1 MSKPSNSGSSVSLVG
16 LIGII
21 AAAAAALLAGGGAY
35 LLTRPAEQSML
46 LVDSPALQRVEAG
59 LSEDPFSAV
68 DRFEHNEM
76 DLLQFNHDAAA
87 LISPDSG
94 PPVKPARSNPRGDN
108 PAPTPLAFEK
118 FRFGISEDEFK
129 NSLSGIAPQDRVKSV
144 LPVMVTNSNVV
155 GSAESR
161 RRTRYAVV
169 SALGEMGYVPSDNKH
184 IGYVIAHL
192 PGDLPVRIP
201 FEAFERSS
209 TSEPKPVGAP
219 STVTVLWVDG
229 GALSV
234 SSPTLQ
240 RSWLGRLVLV
250 LRGLGVCPPSPADCN
265 ASVIGPSN
273 SGQYLA
279 LQESPGPDIRAG
291 GLPRLVSPFVTSSVL
306 YASGVQQQVKAFH
319 QQILRAIPTDADGM
333 HAMVRELLDRN
344 VQLCDKRN
352 FILMMGEW
360 DTEYG
365 RRASWLLKS
374 AMDGVARCKGD
385 HAATLFYS
393 FTGGIDGAAPAVG
406 KSGSKSSVSADLT
419 AASGSNGPPIEWPET
434 ADQRDYIR
442 RLGADLMTLPI
453 GKRIVAVGIVASDA
467 HDKLLLLQALRDHMP
482 RTPFFTLDVDAR
494 LAHPLVR
501 QWARNLLIASGFGLT
516 LRRELQGQT
525 PPFRDTYQTS
535 TFLATLMALQPPS
548 DPSGAPALK
557 SPDESQ
563 LFEVGRTQLVPLL
576 GGYTQSAADPGCGP
590 WSLSRCATVQPSYAA
605 PAWGKRI
612 WIDLFILIAGGSLAM
627 TAWAFRSPG
636 RGIFLRQSGANLR
649 WFAQPHSVTA
659 AFFLLGLIAS
669 VAAFTYFAHGA
680 LVATPTLRPP
690 EPLYLTEGVS
700 SWPVL
705 FIWLLALCLTFMFLL
720 RFAVTLQ
727 PRLAAIKDQYLGVTA
742 ATPKKSSRVGYIPW
756 LIDLLGNGNKSG
768 GSPVSEPF
776 ADVWARYEH
785 NASGGQRIARI
796 IVIWAILFFVPF
808 FLVYGAS
815 LTPPHVIRGGLGDI
829 ARGLDRT
836 IFAALTMLMAAVAD
850 AVLLCTL
857 FVIDLGRR
865 RHQYP
870 DAVLRAKQRE
880 LNLDPALKSDLD
892 VFIDI
897 ELIGNRTAAVAEYL
911 YYPFV
916 VLSVLALSMTQ
927 LFDDWVFSWNRAG
940 LYAYYAAVIGFLWL
954 ALHTSAIRARDT
966 AVSELKESWIRMQNP
981 QGPGGQASDAAHSQ
995 FKLLRKGIQDTTA
1008 GAYGSLLGQPIFKA
1022 ILLPL
1027 GSVSTAQLAQ
1037 FFLQR

>member
-1 MSKPSNSGSSVSLVG
+1 MSKSANSGSNASLFG
-16 LIGII
+16 LIGVI
-21 AAAAAALLAGGGAY
+21 AAAGAALLAGGGAY
-35 LLTRPAEQSML
+35 LLTRPAEPSNL
-46 LVDSPALQRVEAG
+46 LIDLRTLQRVEAA

-68 DRFEHNEM
+68 DRFERNEM
-76 DLLQFNHDAAA
+76 DLLQFNHDAAS
-87 LISPDSG
+87 LKSPDSAA
-94 PPVKPARSNPRGDN
+94 PARPSRSNAPSPEPPAT
-108 PAPTPLAFEK
+108 PAPFETY
-118 FRFGISEDEFK
+118 RFGISEAQFRS
-129 NSLSGIAPQDRVKSV
+129 SLSSIAPKDRLKSV
-144 LPVMVTNSNVV
+144 LSVMVTNSNAA

-169 SALGEMGYVPSDNKH
+169 SALGELGYVPRDNAH

-209 TSEPKPVGAP
+209 TSVRKPQSAP

-229 GALSV
+229 GALSID
-234 SSPTLQ
+234 SPDLH

-250 LRGLGVCPPSPADCN
+250 LRNLSVCPPSPEACN
-265 ASVIGPSN
+265 ATVIGPSD

-279 LQESPGPDIRAG
+279 MQESPGTDIPVG

-306 YASGVQQQVKAFH
+306 YASSVQQQVKAFG
-319 QQILRAIPTDADGM
+319 QQVLRAIPTDAEGM

-352 FILMMGEW
+352 AILMMGEW

-365 RRASWLLKS
+365 RRASWLLES
-374 AMDGVARCKGD
+374 AMDGVARCKGN
-385 HAATLFYS
+385 HATTMFYS
-393 FTGGIDGAAPAVG
+393 FIGGIDGAPPAVG
-406 KSGSKSSVSADLT
+406 KNSKAAT
-419 AASGSNGPPIEWPET
+419 AADSTGTSSAAPIEWPET

-442 RLGADLMTLPI
+442 RLGANLMTLPV

-467 HDKLLLLQALRDHMP
+467 HDKLLLLQALRDRMP

-548 DPSGAPALK
+548 ASGGAAVLK
-557 SPDESQ
+557 TPDESQ

-576 GGYTQSAADPGCGP
+576 AGYTHGAVDPACGV
-590 WSLSRCATVQPSYAA
+590 WKLSSCATVQPIYEA
-605 PAWGKRI
+605 PAWGRRI
-612 WIDLFILIAGGSLAM
+612 WIDLFILIGGGGAAM
-627 TAWAFRSPG
+627 MVWALRSPG
-636 RGIFLRQSGANLR
+636 RGMLLRQSGSGLR
-649 WFAQPHSVTA
+649 WFGQPHTITA
-659 AFFLLGLIAS
+659 MIFLLGLIVS
-669 VAAFTYFAHGA
+669 IGAFTYFARGA
-680 LVATPTLRPP
+680 LVSTPSLRPP
-690 EPLYLTEGVS
+690 EPLLLTEGVS

-705 FIWLLALCLTFMFLL
+705 FIWLLALCMTFMFLL
-720 RFAVTLQ
+720 RIAVTLQ
-727 PRLAAIKDQYLGVTA
+727 PRLDAIKAQYLGVIGS
-742 ATPKKSSRVGYIPW
+742 TPKTASKISYAAW
-756 LIDLLGNGNKSG
+756 LIELLGNESRT
-768 GSPVSEPF
+768 GSSQAPEAF
-776 ADVWARYEH
+776 AAVWARYEY
-785 NASGGQRIARI
+785 NASGTQRIARI
-796 IVIWAILFFVPF
+796 ILIWGILFFLPF

-815 LTPPHVIRGGLGDI
+815 LAPPHVVRGGLGDI

-836 IFAALTMLMAAVAD
+836 IFAALTLLMAAVAD

-870 DAVLRAKQRE
+870 ERVLQARQQQ
-880 LNLDPALKSDLD
+880 LNLDPALKADLD

-940 LYAYYAAVIGFLWL
+940 LYGYYAAVIGLLWL
-954 ALHTSAIRARDT
+954 ALHSSAIRARDS
-966 AVSELKESWIRMQNP
+966 AVSELKTSWIRMQNP
-981 QGPGGQASDAAHSQ
+981 GTPGSQPNDAAQSQ
-995 FKLLRKGIQDTTA
+995 FKLLRKRIQNTTA

>member
-1 MSKPSNSGSSVSLVG
+1 MSKSANSGSNASLVG
-16 LIGII
+16 LIGVI

-87 LISPDSG
+87 LVLPESSAPER
-94 PPVKPARSNPRGDN
+94 PARANPRKDGSL
-108 PAPTPLAFEK
+108 PAPLAFDR
-118 FRFGISEDEFK
+118 FRFGISADEFK
-129 NSLSGIAPQDRVKSV
+129 NSLSGIASEERVKSV
-144 LPVMVTNSNVV
+144 LPVMVTNSNVA

-169 SALGEMGYVPSDNKH
+169 SALGELGYVPSDNKH

-209 TSEPKPVGAP
+209 SSEPKPQGAP

-234 SSPTLQ
+234 SSPIIQ

-250 LRGLGVCPPSPADCN
+250 LRGLGVCAPAPAACN

-279 LQESPGPDIRAG
+279 LQESPGPDIRPG
-291 GLPRLVSPFVTSSVL
+291 DLPRLVSPFVTSSVL
-306 YASGVQQQVKAFH
+306 YAAGVQQQVNAFH

-344 VQLCDKRN
+344 VQLCDTHN

-374 AMDGVARCKGD
+374 AMDGVARCRGN
-385 HAATLFYS
+385 HAATMFYS
-393 FTGGIDGAAPAVG
+393 FTGGIDGAPPAVG
-406 KSGSKSSVSADLT
+406 KGGSKSSVSADLT

-442 RLGADLMTLPI
+442 RLGANLMTLPI

-467 HDKLLLLQALRDHMP
+467 HDKLLLLQALREHMP

-525 PPFRDTYQTS
+525 PPFRDAYQTS
-535 TFLATLMALQPPS
+535 TFLATLMALQPLP
-548 DPSGAPALK
+548 DSGSAPALK

-605 PAWGKRI
+605 PAWGRRV
-612 WIDLFILIAGGSLAM
+612 WVGLFILIAGGSLAM
-627 TAWAFRSPG
+627 IAWAFRSPG
-636 RGIFLRQSGANLR
+636 RGIFLRQAGADLR

-659 AFFLLGLIAS
+659 AFFLLALTVS
-669 VAAFTYFAHGA
+669 VAAFSYFARAA
-680 LVATPTLRPP
+680 LLATPSLRPP
-690 EPLYLTEGVS
+690 EPLFLTEGVS

-727 PRLAAIKDQYLGVTA
+727 PRLAAIKEQYLGVGAPA
-742 ATPKKSSRVGYIPW
+742 AKKDSRVGYISW
-756 LIDLLGNGNKSG
+756 LIDLASNGARTG
-768 GSPVSEPF
+768 GSRIPEPF

-815 LTPPHVIRGGLGDI
+815 LAPPHVIRGGLGDI

-870 DAVLRAKQRE
+870 DAVLRARQRE